1 MFVSGIVD
9 VPYLV
14 LEPTHNK
21 QDFADA
27 KEYRHLMK
35 AMAEHMIQY
44 WKDVAISQWLR
55 IYISIVWEREKGGRM
70 CACVLSFLFFKPVHL
85 FLITH

>member
-44 WKDVAISQWLR
+44 WKDVAISQWLH
-55 IYISIVWEREKGGRM
+55 IYILALCVRERKGGENVCM
-70 CACVLSFLFFKPVHL
+70 LIELFVF
-85 FLITH
+85 

>member
-1 MFVSGIVD
+1 MINICVCRACGGVVGVVD

-27 KEYRHLMK
+27 KEYRHLLR
-35 AMAEHMIQY
+35 AMGEYLAQY
-44 WKDVAISQWLR
+44 WKDIGIGQSLCLGV
-55 IYISIVWEREKGGRM
+55 VFVDGRFDS
-70 CACVLSFLFFKPVHL
+70 CLL
-85 FLITH
+85 

>member
-1 MFVSGIVD
+1 MCVRACGGVVGVVD

-27 KEYRHLMK
+27 KEYRHLLK
-35 AMAEHMIQY
+35 AMGEHLAQY
-44 WKDVAISQWLR
+44 WKDIN
-55 IYISIVWEREKGGRM
+55 IGK
-70 CACVLSFLFFKPVHL
+70 FLFYL
-85 FLITH
+85 FLVIRLTFKMLVSVYLWKYH